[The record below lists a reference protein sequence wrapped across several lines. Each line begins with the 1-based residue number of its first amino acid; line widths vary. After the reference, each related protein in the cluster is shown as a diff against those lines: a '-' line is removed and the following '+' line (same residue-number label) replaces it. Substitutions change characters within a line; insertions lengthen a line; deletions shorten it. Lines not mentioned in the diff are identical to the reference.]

1 MSWISTQFSHHW
13 RNFNIGA
20 VIVLSI
26 GLVFGPSAIRRIT
39 KGVTGAIKEGKKSLD
54 EIQKTVKG
62 EGK

>member
-1 MSWISTQFSHHW
+1 MFGLGPTELLVI
-13 RNFNIGA
+13 A
-20 VIVLSI
+20 VIAV
-26 GLVFGPSAIRRIT
+26 LVFGPSAIRRIT